1 MIIAG
6 AIAILGIFFLAAY
19 QYWDQLHGDGGE
31 NIRFHRPF
39 LVWAGKGL
47 ALPAIFW
54 VLINGDFL
62 PGLAPF
68 LPIVS
73 KAKYAGGDWLP
84 VLWKYTAPGL
94 LGIGS
99 FWVTATFGAMA
110 WHIASE
116 PEQRKEVWAHAACWS
131 ILFSPFILA
140 ALYLGGFSGVGFAVF
155 FVLLPVVHFTSP
167 LAVRSRVPPSYARA
181 IAKMKFGKYKEAEQ
195 SVIEE
200 LENSEDDFDGWLM
213 LADLYANHFHERDEA
228 DAAIRQLCHQPN
240 ITGAQISYAFN
251 RLADWHLNSGD
262 DPASARRALEEI
274 CCRTP
279 GSTFARLARQRI
291 DQLPADKEELRE
303 QRKPKTIRL
312 PALAGSLMK
321 QDAVPAGP
329 SEMAKSEAM
338 AAVQQQLQKLNKDPN
353 NVPARERFAQ
363 LLAEQLGKPKT
374 AIEQIELL
382 VAMPGQSPAK
392 IAEWLGQI
400 ASWHYRYRKDVPAAR
415 QMLRRLIREHPES
428 PQAFAAQRQLNLW
441 EMEERLQKVQA
452 APVPRPSIYAPGE
465 APGR

>member
-19 QYWDQLHGDGGE
+19 HYWGQLHSDGGE
-31 NIRFHRPF
+31 DLRFHRPF

-47 ALPAIFW
+47 VLPAVFW

-99 FWVTATFGAMA
+99 FWVAATFGAMA

-140 ALYLGGFSGVGFAVF
+140 ALYLAGFSGIGFAAF

-167 LAVRSRVPPSYARA
+167 LAVRFKAPPSYAGA

-195 SVIEE
+195 RVIEE
-200 LENSEDDFDGWLM
+200 LENAEDDFEGWKIATDLIGDKCQLVGDDLFVTNVERLSKGIKDGLANSILIKVNQIGTLTETLAAVEM
-213 LADLYANHFHERDEA
+213 AHKAGYTAVMSHRSGETEDSTIADLAVATNCGQ
-228 DAAIRQLCHQPN
+228 IK
-240 ITGAQISYAFN
+240 TGS
-251 RLADWHLNSGD
+251 
-262 DPASARRALEEI
+262 
-274 CCRTP
+274 
-279 GSTFARLARQRI
+279 LAR
-291 DQLPADKEELRE
+291 ADR
-303 QRKPKTIRL
+303 T
-312 PALAGSLMK
+312 
-321 QDAVPAGP
+321 
-329 SEMAKSEAM
+329 AKY
-338 AAVQQQLQKLNKDPN
+338 N
-353 NVPARERFAQ
+353 Q
-363 LLAEQLGKPKT
+363 LLRIEEQLGL
-374 AIEQIELL
+374 Q
-382 VAMPGQSPAK
+382 AK
-392 IAEWLGQI
+392 YAGLD
-400 ASWHYRYRKDVPAAR
+400 ALKAR
-415 QMLRRLIREHPES
+415 R
-428 PQAFAAQRQLNLW
+428 
-441 EMEERLQKVQA
+441 
-452 APVPRPSIYAPGE
+452 
-465 APGR
+465 